1 MSQLWKDSILA
12 KKIIKEKYFVHFIV
26 ILFVFLSVLGLKSF
40 ALRDWDEG
48 VFALQGQWLTT
59 IGSQGKP
66 FNFQTPPLFQ
76 FLIAILFSILQINA
90 KMLPLLSLILSCITI
105 YLIYHLAKT
114 LFSQKEGIYS
124 IILFVTTEYFLF
136 FSRSGLS
143 DATFLCFFIAS
154 LLFFVKGINSNK
166 TKHFLLAGLFTALAL
181 YTKYSAFPLLIMF
194 FAIGLLCRKNINKK
208 WFGLSILIPIL
219 LFLPYTYLFIRFV
232 QISEISARHVS
243 LLGIN
248 HLKFLFYISIF
259 APIPFLFSILYIIFN
274 VRNIKKWD
282 IYLLILSA
290 IFILILG
297 FYHPYFRLAYPLIPL
312 LSIIASRFVN
322 QTKKYKP
329 YIVTAVILISLA
341 LSAKT
346 LIYKSDVPK
355 KIGEFVNHYARQQD
369 IKYIYTVVP
378 PNIDFYIDGSI
389 VVPSGHTWLNIG
401 KKLPIFMKRKKIIYR
416 DNNELLT
423 EEKILLIQ
431 ATVLDSIE
439 QINSA
444 LCNRGTLLRS
454 IEFIDAPVYYK
465 DIYNPQRDMKQIY
478 NVYLFETKKLDEM
491 INDFWVL
498 GFDRRVTVIYR
509 EHE

>member
-90 KMLPLLSLILSCITI
+90 KILPLLSLILSCITI

-329 YIVTAVILISLA
+329 YIVTAAILISLA

-369 IKYIYTVVP
+369 IKYIYTLTP

-389 VVPSGHTWLNIG
+389 VVPSGHAWNNIG
-401 KKLPIFMKRKKIIYR
+401 RKFPIFMKDKKIIYP
-416 DNNELLT
+416 DNNEILS
-423 EEKILLIQ
+423 EDKILLVH
-431 ATVLDSIE
+431 ATIFDSLKQKNLNIYE
-439 QINSA
+439 
-444 LCNRGTLLRS
+444 RGRLLES
-454 IEFIDAPVYYK
+454 VEFIDAPVYYK
-465 DIYNPQRDMKQIY
+465 DIYNPHKNSKQIY
-478 NVYLFETKKLDEM
+478 EIYLFENENLGNQIDTL
-491 INDFWVL
+491 WYL
-498 GFDRRVTVIYR
+498 GFNKHAQVIYK
-509 EHE
+509 EQ